1 MPRPR
6 AKYSLLG
13 PSSSRH
19 FTKNNMGF
27 TTVIFMFFRFKEAP
41 QSILNYFVSEK
52 HELPWQVR
60 IFFLIMVLCMFGR
73 CSHKR
78 STRANKIHK
87 NSYNLDAN
95 SISYWSADEFLEQL
109 LVMAK
114 SIWLQNW
121 NNKNKKLYVRL
132 VAEIKFSYKT
142 FTTMSPS
149 IPSLSCEYQT
159 AFCERSG
166 S

>member
-1 MPRPR
+1 
-6 AKYSLLG
+6 
-13 PSSSRH
+13 
-19 FTKNNMGF
+19 
-27 TTVIFMFFRFKEAP
+27 
-41 QSILNYFVSEK
+41 
-52 HELPWQVR
+52 
-60 IFFLIMVLCMFGR
+60 MFGR

-149 IPSLSCEYQT
+149 IPSL
-159 AFCERSG
+159 
-166 S
+166 